1 MEFFAALAEQS
12 FLQNA
17 LIAGV
22 LASVACGLI
31 GSYVVVMRISYLAGG
46 IAHSV
51 MGGMGIAYYL
61 GGSPFLGA
69 LIAAVISALLI
80 GMVKL
85 YWQAR
90 EDTLIGALWAS
101 GMALGILFISQTP
114 GYQVDLM
121 SYLFGN
127 ILLVAEGDLWL
138 MAGMD
143 LVIIATI
150 LVLYRP
156 FQAVAFDPEF
166 ARLRGLPVN
175 LLYLLLLCIVALTVV
190 LLIQVVGLILVIALL
205 TLPAAIAGHYVR
217 TLSSL
222 MALATLLGLVFT
234 SAGLAISYQPDLPA
248 GATIILLA
256 AGSFIV
262 SSLLSARKK
271 PKQST
276 EAVSQSNAAN

>member
-1 MEFFAALAEQS
+1 MMEFFTALAEQS
-12 FLQNA
+12 FLQSA
-17 LIAGV
+17 MIAGV
-22 LASVACGLI
+22 LASIACGLI

-51 MGGMGIAYYL
+51 MGGMGIAYFL
-61 GGSPFLGA
+61 GGSPLVGA
-69 LIAAVISALLI
+69 LIAAVVSALII
-80 GMVKL
+80 GLVKL

-101 GMALGILFISQTP
+101 GMALGIIFISQTP

-143 LVIIATI
+143 LIIVGAI
-150 LVLYRP
+150 ALLYRP

-166 ARLRGLPVN
+166 ARMRGLPVN

-222 MALATLLGLVFT
+222 MALATLLGLCFT
-234 SAGLAISYQPDLPA
+234 SAGLAISYGPDLPA

-256 AGSFIV
+256 AGCFII
-262 SSLLSARKK
+262 SSVLSARKK
-271 PKQST
+271 PMKSPDT
-276 EAVSQSNAAN
+276 RT

>member
-1 MEFFAALAEQS
+1 MEFFSALSEQT

-22 LASVACGLI
+22 LASIACGLI
-31 GSYVVVMRISYLAGG
+31 GTYVVVMRISYLAGG

-51 MGGMGIAYYL
+51 MGGMGLAYYL
-61 GGSPFLGA
+61 GGSPFIGA
-69 LIAAVISALLI
+69 LIAAVVSALII
-80 GMVKL
+80 GWVRL
-85 YWQAR
+85 YWQER

-138 MAGMD
+138 MVAMD
-143 LVIIATI
+143 AVIVLAIV
-150 LVLYRP
+150 LLYRP
-156 FQAVAFDPEF
+156 FQAVAFDAQF

-175 LLYLLLLCIVALTVV
+175 ALYLLLLCIIALTVV

-205 TLPAAIAGHYVR
+205 TLPAAIAGHYTR
-217 TLSSL
+217 TLGSM
-222 MALATLLGLVFT
+222 MALATLLGLAFT
-234 SAGLAISYQPDLPA
+234 TGGLAISYQPDLPA
-248 GATIILLA
+248 GACIILLA
-256 AGSFIV
+256 AATFIV
-262 SSLLSARKK
+262 SAIVAGRKK
-271 PKQST
+271 PLEES
-276 EAVSQSNAAN
+276 ASS

>member
-1 MEFFAALAEQS
+1 MMEFFTALAEQS
-12 FLQNA
+12 FLQSA
-17 LIAGV
+17 MIAGV
-22 LASVACGLI
+22 LASIACGLI

-51 MGGMGIAYYL
+51 MGGMGIAYFL
-61 GGSPFLGA
+61 GGSPLTGA
-69 LIAAVISALLI
+69 LIAAVISALII
-80 GMVKL
+80 GLVKL
-85 YWQAR
+85 YWEAR

-101 GMALGILFISQTP
+101 GMALGLIFISQTP

-127 ILLVAEGDLWL
+127 ILLVAEDDLWL

-143 LVIIATI
+143 IIIVGAI
-150 LVLYRP
+150 ALLYRP

-175 LLYLLLLCIVALTVV
+175 ALYLLLLCIVALTVV

-222 MALATLLGLVFT
+222 MALATVLGLVFT
-234 SAGLAISYQPDLPA
+234 STGLAISYEPDLPA

-256 AGSFIV
+256 AGTFII
-262 SSLLSARKK
+262 STLLSVRKK
-271 PKQST
+271 PMQSPET
-276 EAVSQSNAAN
+276 RASK

>member
-1 MEFFAALAEQS
+1 MTEFFTALAEQS
-12 FLQNA
+12 FLQSA
-17 LIAGV
+17 MIAGV
-22 LASVACGLI
+22 LASIACGLI

-51 MGGMGIAYYL
+51 MGGMGIAYFL
-61 GGSPFLGA
+61 GGSPLVGA
-69 LIAAVISALLI
+69 LIAAVVSALII
-80 GMVKL
+80 GLVKL

-101 GMALGILFISQTP
+101 GMALGIIFISQTP

-127 ILLVAEGDLWL
+127 ILLVAQDDLWL

-143 LVIIATI
+143 LIIVGAI
-150 LVLYRP
+150 ALLYRP

-222 MALATLLGLVFT
+222 MALATLLGLCFT
-234 SAGLAISYQPDLPA
+234 SAGLAISYEPDLPA

-256 AGSFIV
+256 AGCFIL
-262 SSLLSARKK
+262 SSLFSARKK
-271 PKQST
+271 SIKNQST
-276 EAVSQSNAAN
+276 GS